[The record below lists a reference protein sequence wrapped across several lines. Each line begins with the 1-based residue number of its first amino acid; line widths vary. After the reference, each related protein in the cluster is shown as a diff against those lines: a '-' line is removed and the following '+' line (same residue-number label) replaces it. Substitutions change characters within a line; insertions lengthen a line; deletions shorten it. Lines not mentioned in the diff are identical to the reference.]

1 MEMFFPQVF
10 ERLMTDGGLAAALL
24 AIAVIY
30 QTRQLG
36 KERAKND
43 GLNGQILRLSTAQIA
58 AMKEVQNVLEKVV
71 DLTPSLRS

>member
-1 MEMFFPQVF
+1 MEIFFSQIL
-10 ERLMTDGGLAAALL
+10 ERLLTDGGLAAALL
-24 AIAVIY
+24 AVAVIY

-43 GLNGQILRLSTAQIA
+43 VLNGQVLRLSTAQIA